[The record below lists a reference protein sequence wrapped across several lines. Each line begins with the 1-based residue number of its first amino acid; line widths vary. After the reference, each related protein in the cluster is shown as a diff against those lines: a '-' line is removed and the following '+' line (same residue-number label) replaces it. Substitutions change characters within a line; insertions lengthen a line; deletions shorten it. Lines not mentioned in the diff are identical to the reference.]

1 MTVDLNTPAI
11 RQARVDLAAGFRAC
25 GRMGLIEG
33 VANHFSVML
42 PGHDALFLVNPEG
55 VHWSELRASQ
65 LIVVDVEGRKI
76 AGDGNLRQVAFV
88 LHGVMHRRCPS
99 ATAILHCHPPYGT
112 ALTTLRGGRL
122 SHAHA
127 TAGRM
132 WGRFAYLDEFTGPLW
147 SDEIGE
153 SFVRVLG
160 DATILF
166 MAGHGVTAVGPTI
179 AAAFDDLYFT
189 ERLCMVEFIARGAN
203 APLLE
208 ISSNL
213 LAKDAWPADR
223 ERPDARLHFEAI
235 KRQLDR
241 ECPDYAA

>member
-1 MTVDLNTPAI
+1 MSADLDTPAI
-11 RQARVDLAAGFRAC
+11 RQARVDLAAAFRAC

-42 PGHDALFLVNPEG
+42 PGHDTLFLVNPEG

-65 LIVVDVEGRKI
+65 LIVVDVAGNKV
-76 AGDGNLRQVAFV
+76 AGDGNLRQVVFV

-99 ATAILHCHPPYGT
+99 ATAILHCHPPYGA
-112 ALTTLRGGRL
+112 ALTMLRGGRL

-132 WGRFAYLDEFTGPLW
+132 WNRIAYLDEFNGPLW

-153 SFVRVLG
+153 SIVQALG
-160 DATILF
+160 ARTILF
-166 MAGHGVTAVGPTI
+166 MAAHGVTAVGPTI

-208 ISSNL
+208 IPPNV
-213 LAKDAWPADR
+213 LAKDAWPADQ
-223 ERPDARLHFEAI
+223 ERPDARLHFEAV

-241 ECPDYAA
+241 ECPDYAQ